1 MRKVIAVVIGFLAV
15 IAVAAITHYSTKTS
29 YYEAGR
35 NSGSIDAS
43 LDGFRRLSTA
53 AGKIPTCSPDQQ
65 REGKSVVV
73 VKAEVIYAVA
83 TGPATVLL
91 CLAP

>member
-1 MRKVIAVVIGFLAV
+1 MRKVITVVFGFLALV
-15 IAVAAITHYSTKTS
+15 AVAAITHYSTRTS

-43 LDGFRRLSTA
+43 LDAFRRLSKV
-53 AGKIPTCSPDQQ
+53 AGKIPTCSPDQL

-83 TGPATVLL
+83 TEPATVVL